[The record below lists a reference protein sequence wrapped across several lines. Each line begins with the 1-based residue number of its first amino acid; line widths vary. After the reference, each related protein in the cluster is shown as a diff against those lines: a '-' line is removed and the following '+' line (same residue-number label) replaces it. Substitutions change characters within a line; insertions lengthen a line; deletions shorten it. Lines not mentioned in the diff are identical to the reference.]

1 MAANNNIHG
10 NTELFC
16 VYSLMLDLV
25 ISSPWILIYQILPFV
40 STFHWPGK
48 ISNGCDRQGGCG
60 KAVWRKISCFEWFCI
75 YSLMLDL
82 VVSTPWILIYQI
94 LPFVSTFGLICCDL
108 RLVDS
113 LIGLEKLYCSFYC
126 FLDNGDVHIACF
138 EWFCVYSL
146 MLDLVASTPWIL
158 IYQILQYGD
167 VHIAV
172 CWSIN
177 FAFILHTED

>member
-40 STFHWPGK
+40 STFHWPGTIK
-48 ISNGCDRQGGCG
+48 VLCIWGLLQCHRKNLGQCDW
-60 KAVWRKISCFEWFCI
+60 V
-75 YSLMLDL
+75 
-82 VVSTPWILIYQI
+82 
-94 LPFVSTFGLICCDL
+94 
-108 RLVDS
+108 VDS

-138 EWFCVYSL
+138 EWFCIYSL
-146 MLDLVASTPWIL
+146 MLDLVVSTPL
-158 IYQILQYGD
+158 IWGHMD
-167 VHIAV
+167 
-172 CWSIN
+172 
-177 FAFILHTED
+177 